1 MESARFVGNYE
12 AAVEGFRRAS
22 RLRPNKNSHY
32 TCLGKVYLR
41 WGGHESQ
48 ALEAL
53 EESLR
58 LEHTKVAE
66 NLAVKAQVAIARAE
80 QGQHAPPEPHPPHR
94 SPEHLTQKGAA
105 PAPVQDFSKPPG
117 PLVKMSSARVL
128 GLLRSDSGM
137 GGVAMISSGD
147 SIAGDEPKGG
157 SDGDG
162 GGGGDGGSKQSVGR
176 DDKPRTKVK
185 AGRNRSSDVG
195 SLHKLMQGR
204 IHFDDDSDGGSVKG
218 SPPPPPLAGRVP
230 PPQSKRKGRHRRR
243 RSNGSISSLMEVESV
258 GIVGSSIPTGPP
270 AAAAAAGT
278 GVVARAVARVE
289 EGSPVVGDG
298 APGTKKAV
306 TVGTPTVAA
315 NEMPEDAASVPRRI
329 AMLKQ
334 ASAKAQTA
342 VSAGGRPRTPPPP
355 YCETTSSYAAASAV
369 ANGEDRGSTGGGARQ
384 KLSGGRPHMA
394 EKAGS
399 VGSSFASMTSSAPDG
414 AVAVGGRR
422 ESGRG
427 SGPLPKFGGG
437 EPGAASGVRGTRDA
451 AAAGRRRKSGRGSG
465 SVPSVNLG
473 EPGVANRV
481 HGTRDVAAVGGRRES
496 GRGSGSVMSVKSG
509 EPGPGSG
516 VHNTRGATAAAA
528 AAATSAAPA
537 SAGEARGEAASD
549 SLSADSLSVDGDMPA
564 MATPATTSPPPCPT
578 VSVPRAG
585 VFGKVPAPWGPGG
598 GPANR
603 AAPGDDN
610 LPPPAVVAEASVPRA
625 AVVETRAGVRG
636 RPEAQPVLVPTAAE
650 AAVRGGRSP
659 SASPSPTKRAV
670 GVLAGDGSDGLDSDS
685 DESDSGGS
693 ALLSNLAALEAVAK
707 FARGEGRPV
716 AAVAAAA
723 AVAAGRP
730 EHNAAALAAIA
741 AGAAPVKW
749 GREGAAE
756 RRAKAAA
763 EGSGNAGSPGAE
775 GDEPPDFSPLAS
787 HRRSGGS
794 STAGFS
800 TTSGSSSGRQQWH
813 AYGKGGGNS
822 TKSIN
827 GDDNN
832 AAFNGRLETGDIEQG
847 EERERGRRWTT
858 ETAAAEY
865 RGAANGGESTVPP
878 PPSYTDAQEAE
889 WLGVLPH
896 AAWAEVA
903 AAGGTGE
910 TARLQHK
917 RRSSDGLVSFQDD
930 GSGADGGTP
939 RSSSLRTL
947 GQRRRGGGGRRIE
960 VFLDNEEGEWGQT
973 PRSRFRLFWWPG
985 RNRHVPV
992 GVCLDSPNVARSSWG
1007 SKDAKEGAKRFAWD
1021 TEGEGDADCNGG
1033 HSAVGSERRID
1044 ARFSSSTESA
1054 LLCSEVAAQRGATT
1068 GRNPTNGQQVAAA
1081 AGGGRFHHLGPSPRA
1096 ATAAAA
1102 AAVSGGGGRNG
1113 AGEGGG
1119 KNRLRRW
1126 VHGKRHTSEAD
1137 GIPSEQLVEK
1147 WIRAVLGPRALGLVE
1162 EKRDYDDDGPVG
1174 SGGRGLGEEL
1184 KDGRLLVRL
1193 AHAVGGAR
1201 AASCAEDLEAT
1212 TPMLQLV
1219 NVHAFMAAARAIGVP
1234 ATSLFHAKDLV
1245 DGPPG
1250 GPCSP
1255 AVLKCLSALSDAAR
1269 RNASIDPPGTAYDGP
1284 LLGDGESD
1292 YDAKTTEENGSAGG
1306 LTASAGGSGGGGGG
1320 GSIAGGGGGGGRR
1333 VFWRLSSKGSNSSGW
1348 TESDLDR
1355 GRGAAGKFR
1364 DGFAEE
1370 MPPPSPGSAFSVGRA
1385 RDA

>member
-1 MESARFVGNYE
+1 MGTHEGGVPMGMTEDVGDTQAEADRWNSKGNAYLAVRDYGTATSCFDLALKTHPGSDQEDIYLSNRATAQFRLGNYE

-22 RLRPNKNSHY
+22 RLQPNKNGHY

-66 NLAVKAQVAIARAE
+66 NLAVKAQVAIERAE
-80 QGQHAPPEPHPPHR
+80 QRRSSGQQQHAPPEPHPPHR

-105 PAPVQDFSKPPG
+105 PAPVQDFSKPTG

-157 SDGDG
+157 GDGDG
-162 GGGGDGGSKQSVGR
+162 GGGGGGGGSKRSVGR
-176 DDKPRTKVK
+176 DGKPRTKAK
-185 AGRNRSSDVG
+185 AGRNSSSDVG
-195 SLHKLMQGR
+195 SLRKLMQGR
-204 IHFDDDSDGGSVKG
+204 IHFDDDSDGDSVKG
-218 SPPPPPLAGRVP
+218 SPPPPPVAGRVP
-230 PPQSKRKGRHRRR
+230 QPQSKRKGRHRRR

-289 EGSPVVGDG
+289 EGPPVVENGSDE
-298 APGTKKAV
+298 TKKAMA
-306 TVGTPTVAA
+306 VGTPTVAA

-342 VSAGGRPRTPPPP
+342 VSTGGRPRTSPPP
-355 YCETTSSYAAASAV
+355 YCETTSSYSAASAA
-369 ANGEDRGSTGGGARQ
+369 ANREDRGSTGGGTRQ
-384 KLSGGRPHMA
+384 KPLGGRPHMA

-399 VGSSFASMTSSAPDG
+399 AGSSSASMASSAPEG
-414 AVAVGGRR
+414 AVAAGGRR

-427 SGPLPKFGGG
+427 SGSVRSVKLG
-437 EPGAASGVRGTRDA
+437 EPGAGAGSGVHGTRDA

-465 SVPSVNLG
+465 SV
-473 EPGVANRV
+473 
-481 HGTRDVAAVGGRRES
+481 
-496 GRGSGSVMSVKSG
+496 MSVKFG
-509 EPGPGSG
+509 EAGAGSG
-516 VHNTRGATAAAA
+516 VHNTRGAAAVAVAVAASAAA
-528 AAATSAAPA
+528 SAPA
-537 SAGEARGEAASD
+537 SAAEAGGEAASD
-549 SLSADSLSVDGDMPA
+549 SLSADSLSEDGDMPA
-564 MATPATTSPPPCPT
+564 MAAPATTVGKCTPRTAQSPPPCPPF
-578 VSVPRAG
+578 SIPRAG
-585 VFGKVPAPWGPGG
+585 VFGKVLAPWGPGG

-603 AAPGDDN
+603 AAPGDDD
-610 LPPPAVVAEASVPRA
+610 LPPPAVVMEASVPRT
-625 AVVETRAGVRG
+625 AVFEIRADVRG
-636 RPEAQPVLVPTAAE
+636 RPEAQPVLVPTAAA

-659 SASPSPTKRAV
+659 SATPSPTKRAL
-670 GVLAGDGSDGLDSDS
+670 GVLAGDDSDGLYS

-707 FARGEGRPV
+707 VARGKGRPV
-716 AAVAAAA
+716 AAAAA
-723 AVAAGRP
+723 AAGRP

-756 RRAKAAA
+756 RRTKAAA
-763 EGSGNAGSPGAE
+763 ERSSNAGSPAAD
-775 GDEPPDFSPLAS
+775 GDEPPDLSPLAS

-800 TTSGSSSGRQQWH
+800 TTSGSSSGRQQWR

-832 AAFNGRLETGDIEQG
+832 AAFNGRLETGNIEQG
-847 EERERGRRWTT
+847 EERESGRRWTT

-878 PPSYTDAQEAE
+878 PPSYTAAQEAE

-896 AAWAEVA
+896 AGWAEVT

-910 TARLQHK
+910 AARLRHN
-917 RRSSDGLVSFQDD
+917 RRSSDGLVPFHDD
-930 GSGADGGTP
+930 GSSADGGTP

-947 GQRRRGGGGRRIE
+947 GQRRREGGGRRME

-992 GVCLDSPNVARSSWG
+992 GVCLDSPNVARSSRG
-1007 SKDAKEGAKRFAWD
+1007 SKDAEEGAKRFAWD
-1021 TEGEGDADCNGG
+1021 TEDGGDADCNGG
-1033 HSAVGSERRID
+1033 GSVVGSERRID

-1054 LLCSEVAAQRGATT
+1054 LLSSEVVGTFHTRRKSRRRREEPPSVVHRPPVSRSPMLLASAASIIWARLQG
-1068 GRNPTNGQQVAAA
+1068 PPLLLPLLLVAAGA
-1081 AGGGRFHHLGPSPRA
+1081 VTSPEKGAERS
-1096 ATAAAA
+1096 
-1102 AAVSGGGGRNG
+1102 VFG
-1113 AGEGGG
+1113 AGC
-1119 KNRLRRW
+1119 
-1126 VHGKRHTSEAD
+1126 T
-1137 GIPSEQLVEK
+1137 EK
-1147 WIRAVLGPRALGLVE
+1147 DTQTKP
-1162 EKRDYDDDGPVG
+1162 
-1174 SGGRGLGEEL
+1174 
-1184 KDGRLLVRL
+1184 
-1193 AHAVGGAR
+1193 
-1201 AASCAEDLEAT
+1201 T
-1212 TPMLQLV
+1212 
-1219 NVHAFMAAARAIGVP
+1219 AFP
-1234 ATSLFHAKDLV
+1234 ANK
-1245 DGPPG
+1245 
-1250 GPCSP
+1250 
-1255 AVLKCLSALSDAAR
+1255 
-1269 RNASIDPPGTAYDGP
+1269 
-1284 LLGDGESD
+1284 
-1292 YDAKTTEENGSAGG
+1292 
-1306 LTASAGGSGGGGGG
+1306 
-1320 GSIAGGGGGGGRR
+1320 
-1333 VFWRLSSKGSNSSGW
+1333 W
-1348 TESDLDR
+1348 
-1355 GRGAAGKFR
+1355 
-1364 DGFAEE
+1364 
-1370 MPPPSPGSAFSVGRA
+1370 
-1385 RDA
+1385 